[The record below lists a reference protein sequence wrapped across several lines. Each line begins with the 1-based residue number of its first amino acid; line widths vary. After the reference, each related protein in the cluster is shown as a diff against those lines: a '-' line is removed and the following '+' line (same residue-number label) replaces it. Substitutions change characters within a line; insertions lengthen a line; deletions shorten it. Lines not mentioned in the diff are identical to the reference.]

1 MQERTLKHDTPLISR
16 RRLLQAAGL
25 GLGIAGAGLTP
36 VGRLLA
42 QAGTTTQVHA
52 GYGPLQPVRDLATG
66 LPLLQLPQ
74 GFRYTTFGW
83 AGEPLSGD
91 IACPNKHDG
100 MGVVRA
106 DGDVVTLVRN
116 HEVGG
121 EATGS
126 FTPAAATWD
135 PDCAGGTT
143 TLRFDT
149 AAGRLLDARPS
160 LSGTLVNCAGGVTP
174 WGTWLSCEEIVLTRG
189 QRVPVH
195 GTVHEMKRSHGYV
208 FEVPADGLASAEP
221 IVAMGR
227 FKHEAATVDPAT
239 GIVYLTEDGH
249 RRAGFY
255 RMLPEVPGELL
266 RGGRLQMLGA
276 VGAPDLRRGRRQG
289 ERLRVTWVEIE
300 HPDRGVDDDSPTRDE
315 GVVAQ
320 GVAGGGSVFSRLE
333 GCIFGDGRVFF
344 TSTDGG
350 DARCG
355 QVWAYHPGAEVLEL
369 VFESPDPGV
378 LDYPDNV
385 VLSPRGGLVICEDSD
400 QPVQRLYGMTRD
412 GGLFEFCR
420 SAVVLEGH
428 AGFTGDFRGA
438 EWAGAC
444 FSPDGKWLFANV
456 YTPGFTVAI
465 TGPWRDGLV

>member
-1 MQERTLKHDTPLISR
+1 MHDDTPLPSR
-16 RRLLQAAGL
+16 RRLLKAGGMGLGMAGL
-25 GLGIAGAGLTP
+25 GLSP

-42 QAGTTTQVHA
+42 QAGSTSRVHA
-52 GYGPLQPVRDLATG
+52 GYGPLQTAHDLNTG
-66 LPLLQLPQ
+66 LPLLQLPE

-83 AGEPLSGD
+83 AGEALAGD
-91 IACPNKHDG
+91 IACPDKHDG
-100 MGVVRA
+100 MGVVA
-106 DGDVVTLVRN
+106 GEGSVVTLVRN
-116 HEVGG
+116 HEVGAAPG
-121 EATGS
+121 GS
-126 FTPAAATWD
+126 FAPAGATWD
-135 PDCAGGTT
+135 ADCAGGTT

-149 AAGRLLDARPS
+149 ATGRMVDARPS

-189 QRVPVH
+189 QKVPI
-195 GTVHEMKRSHGYV
+195 GPDYIHEMKQSHGYV
-208 FEVPADGLASAEP
+208 FEVPADGLSSAEP

-227 FKHEAATVDPAT
+227 FKHEAATIDPRT

-255 RMLPEVPGELL
+255 RMLPTVPGELL
-266 RGGRLQMLGA
+266 RGGRLQMLKA

-289 ERLRVTWVEIE
+289 ERLKVAWVEIE
-300 HPDRGVDDDSPTRDE
+300 HPDQGADDDSPTRDE

-320 GVAGGGSVFSRLE
+320 GVAGGGSVFTRLE

-350 DARCG
+350 DAQCG
-355 QVWAYHPGAEVLEL
+355 QVWAYHPESELLEL
-369 VFESPDPGV
+369 VFESPDPQV

-385 VLSPRGGLVICEDSD
+385 VLSPRGGLVICEDSS
-400 QPVQRLYGMTRD
+400 QPVQRLYGMTGE

-420 SAVVLEGH
+420 SAVVLEGQG
-428 AGFTGDFRGA
+428 GFSGDFRGA

-465 TGPWRDGLV
+465 TGPWREGLI